1 MHPRFIAL
9 AGSFLLSAISSTTLF
24 AQGSKADYERAANL
38 RKLTEGKVLNLRVV
52 PQWLSN
58 GEDFWYRREL
68 AGGGHEHI
76 LVISSQGSRQ
86 VAFDHTKLTE
96 ALSKAGVKDLK
107 ADRLPIDRIE
117 PVSKEVVEVLVR
129 GKWWEFNTASGAV
142 KLLEKAAPKLASS
155 GNVPNAS
162 RNGGARTGIR
172 FINQTEGE
180 VELFWLDT
188 EGKRKSYGKL
198 PAKAEREMGTYAGHV
213 WQVLDKTGKPLG
225 KFEASQEN
233 AIAEITT
240 EAPEKEPQPA
250 RTPRGES
257 PDGKWVAFFKNNNV
271 WLREKA
277 NGQETA
283 LSTDGNDGDRYGGAF
298 HWSPDSQKLVVLR
311 TKQGGDRKVYMI
323 ESSPKDQL
331 QPKLH
336 SYDYLKPGD
345 PIPLAKPQL
354 FHLATKKQVP
364 VGDALFPNPWSITQ
378 MAWTKDS
385 QKFSFLYNQRGHQVL
400 RLLGIDAETGS
411 VRTIISEESKTFIDY
426 SGKLFLHRVAN
437 TDELIWMSER
447 DGWNHLYLY
456 DGKTGQ
462 VKNQI
467 TKGEYVVRGVER
479 VDDTTRQIWFRAG
492 AFKKEQDP
500 YYIQHLSIGFD
511 GKGLNLLTGGDGT
524 HELTYSP
531 NGKCYIDTWSRVDQ
545 PPTTYLRGKV
555 PGPGLLLETADWQP
569 LLATGWKAPERFVAK
584 GRDGVTDIYG
594 VIIRPTNFDPAK
606 KYPVIENIY
615 AGPHGAFVPKEFR
628 AYHGMQEMAE
638 LGFIVVQIDG
648 MGTNFR
654 SKKFHD
660 VCWQNLGD
668 SGFPD
673 RILWLKAAAA
683 KYPFMDLT
691 RVGIYGG
698 SAGGQSSTRALLAH
712 GDFYKVAVSD
722 CGCHDN
728 RMDKIWW
735 NEQWMGWPVGQHYAE
750 QSNVTQ
756 AHKLQGKLM
765 LVVGE
770 LDRNVDPASTMQVA
784 NALQKADK
792 DFDLLIITGAGHGS
806 AETAYGRRRRQ
817 DYFARHLL
825 GVEPRWA
832 GTAVG
837 SK

>member
-1 MHPRFIAL
+1 MRFPVFSLVGCCLLTIAC
-9 AGSFLLSAISSTTLF
+9 FDSAL

-76 LVISSQGSRQ
+76 SVISSEGSRQ
-86 VAFDHTKLTE
+86 VAFDHAKLTE
-96 ALSKAGVKDLK
+96 ALTKAGVKDLK
-107 ADRLPIDRIE
+107 VDRLPIDRIE

-129 GKWWEFNTASGAV
+129 GKWWEFNKASGAV
-142 KLLEKAAPKLASS
+142 KLLEKAAPKLAAS
-155 GNVPNAS
+155 GSAPNAS
-162 RNGGARTGIR
+162 RNGGVRTGIK
-172 FINQTEGE
+172 FVNQSGGE

-198 PAKAEREMGTYAGHV
+198 PAKAEREMETYAGHV
-213 WQVLDKTGKPLG
+213 WQVLTKEGKSLG

-240 EAPEKEPQPA
+240 DAPEKETQPA
-250 RTPRGES
+250 RAPRGES
-257 PDGKWVAFFKNNNV
+257 PDGKWVAFFKDNNV
-271 WLREKA
+271 WVREKA

-283 LSTDGNDGDRYGGAF
+283 LSTDGKEGDRYGGTF

-311 TKQGGDRKVYMI
+311 TKQGGDRKVYMV

-354 FHLATKKQVP
+354 FHLATKKQIP
-364 VGDALFPNPWSITQ
+364 VSDALFANPWSITQ

-385 QKFSFLYNQRGHQVL
+385 QEFSFLYNQRGHQVL
-400 RLLGIDAETGS
+400 RLLGVEAETGA
-411 VRTIISEESKTFIDY
+411 VRTIINEESKTFIDY

-437 TDELIWMSER
+437 TGELIWMSER

-462 VKNQI
+462 VKTQI

-479 VDDTTRQIWFRAG
+479 VDDTTRRIWFRAG
-492 AFKKEQDP
+492 GFKKEEDP
-500 YYIQHLSIGFD
+500 YYIHHLFINFD
-511 GKGLNLLTGGDGT
+511 GKGLNLLTGGEGT
-524 HELTYSP
+524 HEVTYSP
-531 NGKCYIDTWSRVDQ
+531 NGKCFLDSWSRVDQ

-555 PGPGLLLETADWQP
+555 PGPGMLLETADWQP

-673 RILWLKAAAA
+673 RILWLKAVAA

-735 NEQWMGWPVGQHYAE
+735 NEQWMGWPLGPHYAE

-806 AETAYGRRRRQ
+806 AETPYGRRRRQ
-817 DYFARHLL
+817 DFFVRNLM
-825 GVEPRWA
+825 GVEPRWEA
-832 GTAVG
+832 ER
-837 SK
+837 

>member
-1 MHPRFIAL
+1 
-9 AGSFLLSAISSTTLF
+9 
-24 AQGSKADYERAANL
+24 
-38 RKLTEGKVLNLRVV
+38 
-52 PQWLSN
+52 
-58 GEDFWYRREL
+58 
-68 AGGGHEHI
+68 
-76 LVISSQGSRQ
+76 
-86 VAFDHTKLTE
+86 
-96 ALSKAGVKDLK
+96 
-107 ADRLPIDRIE
+107 
-117 PVSKEVVEVLVR
+117 
-129 GKWWEFNTASGAV
+129 
-142 KLLEKAAPKLASS
+142 
-155 GNVPNAS
+155 
-162 RNGGARTGIR
+162 
-172 FINQTEGE
+172 
-180 VELFWLDT
+180 
-188 EGKRKSYGKL
+188 
-198 PAKAEREMGTYAGHV
+198 MGTYAGHV

-257 PDGKWVAFFKNNNV
+257 PDGKWVAFFKNSNV
-271 WLREKA
+271 WVREKA
-277 NGQETA
+277 TGQETA
-283 LSTDGNDGDRYGGAF
+283 LSTDGNDSDRYGGAF

-311 TKQGGDRKVYMI
+311 TKQGGDRKVYMV

-345 PIPLAKPQL
+345 PIPLVKPQL
-354 FHLATKKQVP
+354 FHLTTKKQIAVS
-364 VGDALFPNPWSITQ
+364 DELFPNPWSITQ

-385 QKFSFLYNQRGHQVL
+385 QEFSFLYNQRGHQVL
-400 RLLGIDAETGS
+400 RLLGIDAESGA
-411 VRTIISEESKTFIDY
+411 VRTIIHEESKTFIDY

-437 TDELIWMSER
+437 TGELIWMSER

-456 DGKTGQ
+456 DSKTGQ
-462 VKNQI
+462 VQNQI

-479 VDDTTRQIWFRAG
+479 VDDTKRQIWFRAG
-492 AFKKEQDP
+492 GFKKGEDP
-500 YYIQHLSIGFD
+500 YYIHHLFINFD
-511 GKGLNLLTGGDGT
+511 GTGLNLLTGGEGT
-524 HELTYSP
+524 HEVTYSP
-531 NGKCYIDTWSRVDQ
+531 NGKCFLDSWSRVDQ

-555 PGPGLLLETADWQP
+555 QGPGMLLETADWQP

-660 VCWQNLGD
+660 ICWQNLGD

-735 NEQWMGWPVGQHYAE
+735 NEQWMGWPVGPHYAE

-806 AETAYGRRRRQ
+806 AETPYGRRRRQ
-817 DYFARHLL
+817 DYFVRHLL

-832 GTAVG
+832 GTAAG